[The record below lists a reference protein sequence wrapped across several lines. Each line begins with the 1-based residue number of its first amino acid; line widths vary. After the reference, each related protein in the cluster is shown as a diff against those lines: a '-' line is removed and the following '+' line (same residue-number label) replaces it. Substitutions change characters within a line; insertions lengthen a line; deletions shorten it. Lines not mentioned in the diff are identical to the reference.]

1 MKGIINKI
9 IPFSNVDGPGNRLS
23 IFFQGCNFDC
33 LYCHNPETIKIFNE
47 DNYNEY
53 DYIENEK
60 LSILTVDEIIK
71 EIDEVAPFI
80 SGITVSGGEC
90 TLQWKFLEVL
100 FKEVKEKYPKF
111 TCFVDSNCSIPLW
124 TDDKKEFVN
133 VLDKIMIDI
142 KGFTVEEHEVITAVK
157 NNVVIEN
164 FKYLAGINKIYEV
177 RTVIV
182 PEITDNEKM
191 VDNISR
197 MIAEKDKSIKYKI
210 IKYRQNGVREDLLKS
225 YTPNEAYMRKLKK
238 IAEGNGLKDVVII

>member
-47 DNYNEY
+47 DNYSEY

-90 TLQWKFLEVL
+90 TLQWKFLTVL
-100 FKEVKEKYPKF
+100 FKEVKEKYPKL

-124 TDDKKEFVN
+124 TDDKKKFVN

-164 FKYLAGINKIYEV
+164 FKYLAGMNKIYEV